1 MRATLVAAAVLATTI
16 AATACH
22 RDNPHAA
29 RLSARDAGRALVDR
43 NWLDRWPEHK
53 DDRLRLYRFTPSM
66 GGGVYQD
73 RKVFKSQFEL
83 FRYQAGD
90 GTISFDFPDT
100 DEQVRSPFLIERVRG
115 HEPFDLRLTIADDP
129 RGPGVYW
136 SASGARGQA
145 LDPATATGATAP

>member
-73 RKVFKSQFEL
+73 RTMFKGQFEL
-83 FRYQAGD
+83 FQYQAGA
-90 GTISFDFPDT
+90 GAIEFQFPDT
-100 DEQVRSPFLIERVRG
+100 AEHVRAPFTIERVSG
-115 HEPFDLRLTIADDP
+115 PAPFDLKLTIAHDP
-129 RGPGVYW
+129 RGPGVYY
-136 SASGARGQA
+136 ATSGKQGQA
-145 LDPATATGATAP
+145 LDLLARPRR